1 MKQAA
6 LWTQCRQILGA
17 VALATLAACGGGG
30 GGDEPAASNVVS
42 LSGVA
47 SKGLLRN
54 AQVTIYR
61 VNDDGTLT
69 SLATTTTNSKG
80 DYTFANLPVNA
91 NVLVEVKAVAATATT
106 PATTMVD
113 EATNTVITPVTGFTL
128 RAGTQLAGSVAGS
141 DNQLQVTPFSEMAV
155 RRAETAIDDG
165 SPDTL
170 ASLILAANTE
180 LTASLGFNPLTEK
193 PTFAADG
200 DQADAKPANRAALM
214 LSAVSFLATGSVD
227 CDDNSTA
234 GRIDCVVDALAGV
247 GKISSSLK
255 TLLDDAVET
264 AADEEGYTADD
275 IPTITPVPRDQGLI
289 GTTTRSAIDAARALF
304 ATLRNEGTA
313 LSSLGDDITAV
324 QASFQSTTSPMNG
337 PQVSLVELF
346 LQAVPTFD
354 ALRAVG
360 GTDPLQF
367 PADQLFYPSLSST
380 YASGCKFFTST
391 AYTTESTTYGNLG
404 AMACRVTHAYRPAGN
419 GYMLTQHR
427 IFIAPNGGNYRASVQ
442 VIEQPVD
449 FAFERTGPEVVV
461 VGIANTPI
469 ELTTTRND
477 QGDIVSFGINGPVGS
492 VLGNDG
498 SVLAGSNALSLQG
511 AASLNA
517 TTGMTTYALTGGF
530 ETRVNNVVTA
540 KVVLLPGS
548 QMAVKFIDPANT
560 SAGVAP
566 QDVGATTATLLI
578 EASAG
583 TDSVT
588 GTLTPGNFV
597 QDVDG
602 SADIGNLSFQGVIKR
617 AGTTLF
623 NGTLAA
629 SRPDTITLSGQ
640 AFPANGAAVTLNLTY
655 IEPDNGQGAYTLS
668 GSYARGATMVSVSGQ
683 GNRLTDTQRAT
694 ITSGSVAMTL
704 NSNSP
709 YSDVMVNGT
718 VRVGEFDRS
727 TGVITY
733 ADGTYESL

>member
-30 GGDEPAASNVVS
+30 GGDESATSNVVS

-91 NVLVEVKAVAATATT
+91 NVLVEVKAIAG
-106 PATTMVD
+106 TTMVD

-155 RRAETAIDDG
+155 RRAEAVKGDG
-165 SPDTL
+165 SADTL

-193 PTFAADG
+193 PVFAADG

-227 CDDNSTA
+227 CDDDSTA
-234 GRIDCVVDALAGV
+234 GRIDCVVDALADDGT
-247 GKISSSLK
+247 ISGSLK
-255 TLLDDAVET
+255 TLLDNAVDE
-264 AADEEGYTADD
+264 AAEEEGYTADD
-275 IPTITPVPRDQGLI
+275 IPTITPVPKGQELI
-289 GTTTRSAIDAARALF
+289 GSTTRSAIDAARALF
-304 ATLRNEGTA
+304 ATLRNEGAA
-313 LSSLGDDITAV
+313 LSGLGDDITAV
-324 QASFQSTTSPMNG
+324 QASFQSTTAPLNSA
-337 PQVSLVELF
+337 QVSLVELF

-380 YASGCKFFTST
+380 YESGCKFFTDT
-391 AYTTESTTYGNLG
+391 NYTTASTTYANLG
-404 AMACRVTHAYRPAGN
+404 ALVCRVTHAYRSTDN

-427 IFIAPNGGNYRASVQ
+427 VFIVPNGSNYRAWVQ

-469 ELTTTRND
+469 ELTTTRNG
-477 QGDIVSFGINGPVGS
+477 QGDLTNIGINGSVGS

-511 AASLNA
+511 AASLNT

-548 QMAVKFIDPANT
+548 QMAIKFIDPANT

-566 QDVGATTATLLI
+566 QDVGATTATLVI

-588 GTLTPGNFV
+588 GTLTPSNFV

-602 SADIGNLSFQGVIKR
+602 NADIGNLSFQGVIKR

-623 NGTLAA
+623 SGTLTA
-629 SRPDTITLSGQ
+629 SRPDTLTLSGQ
-640 AFPANGAAVTLNLTY
+640 AFPANSAAVTLNLTY
-655 IEPDNGQGAYTLS
+655 IEPTDGQGAYTLS

-683 GNRLTDTQRAT
+683 GNRLTDFQRAT

-709 YSDVMVNGT
+709 YSDVTVNGT

-727 TGVITY
+727 TGLITY